1 MLNHDRVMQMVEK
14 KIINNTKSNWYSLK
28 FNFYWFRCWCYP
40 RFEVFFDN
48 EVEYLKLYAIKY
60 IIGHKCMYPWKYQFN
75 SSPRNVLLSQFFV
88 RSPYA
93 YSALT
98 VRSLALSAPLCSR
111 TPLTTRLPCAHFAF
125 TKRSPCFYRS
135 FSVHLSFSPFS
146 FTPKWK
152 DRSLQITA
160 KWEKK
165 TRV

>member
-1 MLNHDRVMQMVEK
+1 MLNHDRVMQMVKK

-88 RSPYA
+88 RSSCVHLRSPLRLR
-93 YSALT
+93 SPLT
-98 VRSLALSAPLCSR
+98 KGSPCVYRLFSVRSLIVQFVFIHFYIRNSLIKGSVFASHRKKVKEPVRKGWRKLSLD
-111 TPLTTRLPCAHFAF
+111 
-125 TKRSPCFYRS
+125 TKLF
-135 FSVHLSFSPFS
+135 
-146 FTPKWK
+146 
-152 DRSLQITA
+152 
-160 KWEKK
+160 
-165 TRV
+165 

>member
-1 MLNHDRVMQMVEK
+1 MLNHDRVMQMVKK

-88 RSPYA
+88 RLSCVHLCSP
-93 YSALT
+93 LRLRLPFT
-98 VRSLALSAPLCSR
+98 LRFPFVQRSLIVQSVLIHFHSELPNKGIGLCESQKKG
-111 TPLTTRLPCAHFAF
+111 TTTRALRLKETYFRH
-125 TKRSPCFYRS
+125 
-135 FSVHLSFSPFS
+135 
-146 FTPKWK
+146 
-152 DRSLQITA
+152 
-160 KWEKK
+160 K
-165 TRV
+165 TLF

>member
-1 MLNHDRVMQMVEK
+1 MLNHDRVMQMVKK

-88 RSPYA
+88 RSP
-93 YSALT
+93 
-98 VRSLALSAPLCSR
+98 
-111 TPLTTRLPCAHFAF
+111 CAHSAF
-125 TKRSPCFYRS
+125 TCALRSAHVNKAFTNCSLCAHRF
-135 FSVHLSFSPFS
+135 FSVYLSLSPFFIHFFFS
-146 FTPKWK
+146 K
-152 DRSLQITA
+152 LQSVTIGMMFSRFIES
-160 KWEKK
+160 KHSSSW
-165 TRV
+165 RG